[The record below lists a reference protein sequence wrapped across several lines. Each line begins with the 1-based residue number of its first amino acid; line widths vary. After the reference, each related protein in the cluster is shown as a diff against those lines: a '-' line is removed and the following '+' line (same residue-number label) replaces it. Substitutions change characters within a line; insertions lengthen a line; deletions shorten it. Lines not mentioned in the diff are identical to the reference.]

1 MTQLEIIKQNYTLL
15 PVIASFDAEGHAKP
29 LFIRVGGESYKI
41 FSCQL
46 KKNFEGISVFVCQ
59 LDDHGKLRSIVLNF
73 HKRETVWSIA
83 EK

>member
-1 MTQLEIIKQNYTLL
+1 MNEQGEKIEMTQLEIIKQNYTLL

-46 KKNFEGISVFVCQ
+46 KKILKKGYRNPTGFKLA
-59 LDDHGKLRSIVLNF
+59 LDGGLR
-73 HKRETVWSIA
+73 
-83 EK
+83 